1 MRIIQI
7 LTERIEEELDDSFEY
22 ISMAIQYKEEFPQ
35 IAKTFYELSLEE
47 MRHMEMLHIE
57 VAALIKKHREEH
69 GDPPAAMLAVYD
81 YLHKKD
87 IEKTAKIKLLQNHFR
102 EM

>member
-7 LTERIEEELDDSFEY
+7 LSERIEEELDDSFEY
-22 ISMAIQYKEEFPQ
+22 IEMAIQYKEEFPQ
-35 IAKTFYELSLEE
+35 VAKTFYELSMEE

-69 GDPPAAMLAVYD
+69 GEPPAAMLAVYE

-87 IEKTAKIKLLQNHFR
+87 IEKSAKIKLLQNHFR
-102 EM
+102 EI

>member
-7 LTERIEEELDDSFEY
+7 LSERIEEELDDSFEY
-22 ISMAIQYKEEFPQ
+22 IEMAIQYKEEFPQ
-35 IAKTFYELSLEE
+35 VAKTFYELSMEE

-57 VAALIKKHREEH
+57 GAALIKKHREEH
-69 GDPPAAMLAVYD
+69 GEPPAAMLAVYE

-87 IEKTAKIKLLQNHFR
+87 IEKSAKIKLLQNHFR
-102 EM
+102 EI

>member
-7 LTERIEEELDDSFEY
+7 LSEHIEEELEDAEVY
-22 ISMAIQYKEEFPQ
+22 IKLAIEYKEEFPQ
-35 IAKTFYELSLEE
+35 IAKTFYELSTEE
-47 MRHMEMLHIE
+47 MRHMDMLHLE

-69 GDPPAAMLAVYD
+69 GEPPAAMLAVYE

-87 IEKTAKIKLLQNHFR
+87 IDKAAKIKILQNQYR
-102 EM
+102 V

>member
-7 LTERIEEELDDSFEY
+7 LSERIEEELDDSFEY
-22 ISMAIQYKEEFPQ
+22 IEMAIQYKEEFPQ
-35 IAKTFYELSLEE
+35 IAKTFYELSVEE

-69 GDPPAAMLAVYD
+69 GDPPASMMAVYEF
-81 YLHKKD
+81 LHKKD
-87 IEKTAKIKLLQNHFR
+87 IEKSAKIKLLQNHFR

>member
-1 MRIIQI
+1 MRVIQI
-7 LTERIEEELDDSFEY
+7 ISEHIEEELEDAEAY
-22 ISMAIQYKEEFPQ
+22 IKLATEYKEEFPQ
-35 IAKTFYELSLEE
+35 IAKTFYELSVEE

>member
-7 LTERIEEELDDSFEY
+7 LSERIEEELDDSFEY

-35 IAKTFYELSLEE
+35 VAKTFYELSMEE

-69 GDPPAAMLAVYD
+69 GEPPAAMMAVYEF
-81 YLHKKD
+81 LHKKG
-87 IEKTAKIKLLQNHFR
+87 IEKAAKIKLLQNHFR
-102 EM
+102 EI

>member
-7 LTERIEEELDDSFEY
+7 LSERIEEELDDSFEY
-22 ISMAIQYKEEFPQ
+22 IEMAIQYKEEFPQ
-35 IAKTFYELSLEE
+35 IAKTFYELSVEE

-69 GDPPAAMLAVYD
+69 GDPPASMMAVYEF
-81 YLHKKD
+81 LHKKD
-87 IEKTAKIKLLQNHFR
+87 IEKSAKIKLLQNHFR
-102 EM
+102 EI

>member
-69 GDPPAAMLAVYD
+69 GEPPAAMMAVYEF
-81 YLHKKD
+81 LHKKD
-87 IEKTAKIKLLQNHFR
+87 IEKSAKIKLLQNHFR
-102 EM
+102 EI